1 MEALL
6 VAFLLC
12 CVAPGVRAGLPV
24 VDSAAPPEARSAAA
38 LLTPFMA
45 PQKANLVVRG
55 TSRWTGAFLRELSA
69 DIPRVLGPRPSHLPS
84 AWRHD
89 NTPDTLHIDR
99 LEHGLIATRL
109 VHFVPTD
116 DLQELLYAMK
126 NYPVINKVKDIRVL
140 FWTTLLTVSAHQAR
154 VLRQIFRLNTWLGG
168 RQHAL
173 ALTSFNGSTTLYN
186 LTCTPSDACLRMDA
200 SVFEMDRWSP
210 VQQHWRLRANPFYEF
225 CSSHRSMD
233 KHQDLTV
240 YLDTRTG
247 LTNTSSLMELTKVAV
262 NLVSRGRNRR
272 IGWQKSVNYQRTGT
286 SHSIILALKECTLG
300 AFLSD
305 EEFFTRDDTS
315 DFTFLLDMKMAGF
328 VVIVPAGYGASVGVL
343 DAVTVE
349 FSPTLW
355 LATGLAT
362 LCTVVVLKYTRRQDV
377 SSAVLQALAPMLGQA
392 PPPPAPPRPML
403 AAWLLACVVLT
414 AAYQGLLLGKLSSAV
429 PRRDLDSL
437 QDLEDSGLPVKA
449 REYLVYSDML
459 TDNLN
464 ARTEHIPFSEI
475 KTVINTIATARNC
488 ALVTVNNRHTYSYMR
503 PYMVPKK
510 LHAIRLSYSQV
521 EILAVT
527 TKGSPLEG
535 PLATAQGRVEAAGLL
550 ARWRR
555 AEYEREYQDDAKRL
569 VSLRGP
575 KSMTL
580 WHLQPAFVVLGAGN
594 MAGVVAFALEAM
606 WAWRARWAGRKESW
620 VEVS

>member
-1 MEALL
+1 
-6 VAFLLC
+6 
-12 CVAPGVRAGLPV
+12 
-24 VDSAAPPEARSAAA
+24 
-38 LLTPFMA
+38 
-45 PQKANLVVRG
+45 
-55 TSRWTGAFLRELSA
+55 
-69 DIPRVLGPRPSHLPS
+69 
-84 AWRHD
+84 
-89 NTPDTLHIDR
+89 
-99 LEHGLIATRL
+99 
-109 VHFVPTD
+109 
-116 DLQELLYAMK
+116 
-126 NYPVINKVKDIRVL
+126 
-140 FWTTLLTVSAHQAR
+140 
-154 VLRQIFRLNTWLGG
+154 
-168 RQHAL
+168 

-200 SVFEMDRWSP
+200 SVFEIDKWSP

-225 CSSHRSMD
+225 CSSHRSKV
-233 KHQDLTV
+233 KHQNLTV

-247 LTNTSSLMELTKVAV
+247 LTNTSLLMELTKVAV

-272 IGWQKSVNYQRTGT
+272 IESQTSVNYQLTWT

-305 EEFFTRDDTS
+305 EEFFTRDETS
-315 DFTFLLDMKMAGF
+315 DFSFLLDMKMAGF
-328 VVIVPAGYGASVGVL
+328 IVIVPAGYGASVGVL

-349 FSPTLW
+349 FSQALW
-355 LATGLAT
+355 LATALAT
-362 LCTVVVLKYTRRQDV
+362 LCTVLVLKFALRQDA
-377 SSAVLQALAPMLGQA
+377 SGAVLQALAPMLGQS

-414 AAYQGLLLGKLSSAV
+414 AAYQGLLLGRLSSAV
-429 PRRDLDSL
+429 PRRDLESL

-449 REYLVYSDML
+449 RADLAYNNML

-464 ARTEHIPFSEI
+464 ARTELVPKSEI
-475 KTVINTIATARNC
+475 KTVIDTIATARDC
-488 ALVTVNNRHTYSYMR
+488 ALLAVNNRHTYSSMR
-503 PYMVPKK
+503 PYILPKK
-510 LHAIRLSYSQV
+510 LHAIRLSYSHV

-555 AEYEREYQDDAKRL
+555 AEYEREYRDDAKRL

-580 WHLQPAFVVLGAGN
+580 WHLQPAFVVLGAGH

-606 WAWRARWAGRKESW
+606 CAWRARWAGRTTE
-620 VEVS
+620 